1 MVEMASR
8 DDDADGKI
16 DIDRLEAQLLSNI
29 DDAADMD
36 ALEQIRVSAL
46 GKKGQITT
54 LTKSLGKLDPDA
66 RRTTGQRYN
75 QVKQAVGEAI
85 ASRRENLEAKALDAQ
100 LMTETVDVTLPIRPQ
115 QLGRIHP
122 VSQVTEELTAIF
134 GEMGFQVA
142 EGPDV
147 EDDFNNFSALNIPPE
162 HPARQM
168 QDTFYLEAEKDGLPL
183 VMRTHTSPVQI
194 RTMLSGSPP
203 YRIIAPGRT
212 YRCDYDLTH
221 TPMFHQ
227 VEGLLIDRRTH
238 MGHLKGCLTDFV
250 RTFFERDDIPVRF
263 RPSYF
268 PFTEPSAEMD
278 IGCRRT
284 ADELIIGEGDDWLEI
299 LGCGMV
305 HPNVLRAV
313 NVDPEIWQG
322 FAFGMGIDRI
332 AMLKYGIPD
341 LRTFFEGDL
350 RWIRHYGFG
359 AIDVPTTYGG
369 LSR

>member
-8 DDDADGKI
+8 DGDADGKI

-147 EDDFNNFSALNIPPE
+147 EDDFNNFSALIRPSTL
-162 HPARQM
+162 PARC
-168 QDTFYLEAEKDGLPL
+168 
-183 VMRTHTSPVQI
+183 RTRSISKPK
-194 RTMLSGSPP
+194 RTV
-203 YRIIAPGRT
+203 
-212 YRCDYDLTH
+212 CH
-221 TPMFHQ
+221 
-227 VEGLLIDRRTH
+227 
-238 MGHLKGCLTDFV
+238 
-250 RTFFERDDIPVRF
+250 
-263 RPSYF
+263 
-268 PFTEPSAEMD
+268 
-278 IGCRRT
+278 
-284 ADELIIGEGDDWLEI
+284 W
-299 LGCGMV
+299 
-305 HPNVLRAV
+305 
-313 NVDPEIWQG
+313 
-322 FAFGMGIDRI
+322 
-332 AMLKYGIPD
+332 
-341 LRTFFEGDL
+341 
-350 RWIRHYGFG
+350 
-359 AIDVPTTYGG
+359 
-369 LSR
+369 

>member
-1 MVEMASR
+1 MDVDVE
-8 DDDADGKI
+8 
-16 DIDRLEAQLLSNI
+16 RLQSALLSEV
-29 DDAADMD
+29 AAAPDLP
-36 ALEQIRVSAL
+36 ALEQVRVGAL
-46 GKKGQITT
+46 GKKGRITD
-54 LTKSLGKLDPDA
+54 LTKSLGRLDPEA
-66 RRTTGQRYN
+66 RRAAGQRYN
-75 QVKQAVGEAI
+75 QLKDAVSDAI
-85 ASRRENLEAKALDAQ
+85 ALRKGELESAALDAQ
-100 LMTETVDVTLPIRPQ
+100 LQSERVDVTLPVRPSPD
-115 QLGRIHP
+115 GRVHP
-122 VSQVTEELTAIF
+122 VSQVTEEIIAIF

-147 EDDFNNFSALNIPPE
+147 EDDFRNFEALNIPRE

-168 QDTFYLEAEKDGLPL
+168 QDTFYLEAEQDGEPL
-183 VMRTHTSPVQI
+183 LLRTHTSPVQI
-194 RTMLSGSPP
+194 RTMQAGPPP
-203 YRIIAPGRT
+203 YRVIAPGRT
-212 YRCDYDLTH
+212 YRRDLDMTH

-250 RTFFERDDIPVRF
+250 RAFFERDDIPVRF

-278 IGCRRT
+278 IGCRRSGS
-284 ADELIIGEGDDWLEI
+284 ELVVGEGDDWLEI

-313 NVDPEIWQG
+313 DVDPEIWQG
-322 FAFGMGIDRI
+322 FAFGMGIDRV
-332 AMLKYGIPD
+332 AMLKYSIPD

-350 RWIRHYGFG
+350 RWLRHHGFR
-359 AIDVPTTYGG
+359 ALEVPTTYGG